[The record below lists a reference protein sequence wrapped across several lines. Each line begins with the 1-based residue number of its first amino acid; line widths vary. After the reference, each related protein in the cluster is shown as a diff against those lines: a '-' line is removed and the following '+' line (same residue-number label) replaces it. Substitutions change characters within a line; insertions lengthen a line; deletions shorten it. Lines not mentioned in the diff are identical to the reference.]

1 MVTTWPM
8 SSSPDAKA
16 TRQNLELTS
25 VLRSERSRLW
35 SYIRRRV
42 TDDAD
47 AEDVLQ
53 EVFGELVE
61 AYRALLPIE
70 RIGSWLVRVA
80 RNRLIDRSRAR
91 RPESSVPFEGER
103 QSVEGPSSW
112 EELLP
117 DPDAGPE
124 AAYERSLL
132 LEELERALAQ
142 LPREQREVFVA
153 HEFEGESF
161 AAMAARTGVGVNTLL
176 GRKHYAVRQLRDR
189 LSALRDD
196 FRNESGD

>member
-1 MVTTWPM
+1 MVTTWQM
-8 SSSPDAKA
+8 SSPDSKA
-16 TRQNLELTS
+16 ALQNLELTG
-25 VLRSERSRLW
+25 VLRRERTRLW

-47 AEDVLQ
+47 AEDILQ

-70 RIGSWLVRVA
+70 RISSWLVRVA

-91 RPESSVPFEGER
+91 RPESAVPQQGDLDGDSEG
-103 QSVEGPSSW
+103 SW

-117 DPDAGPE
+117 DPEAGPE
-124 AAYERSLL
+124 AAYERALL
-132 LEELERALAQ
+132 LEELEQALAQ
-142 LPREQREVFVA
+142 LPVEQREVFIA

-161 AAMAARTGVGVNTLL
+161 AAMAARTGIGVNTLL
-176 GRKHYAVRQLRDR
+176 GRKHYAVRQLRAR
-189 LSALRDD
+189 LGALRDD